1 VDADRLGGKPAHGS
15 AAPAGHAAA
24 VPAPAAHDA
33 RRRLILALDVSDVE
47 AAGGLASRVAA
58 HVGGLKIGSELF
70 TSAGPA
76 ALAAAAA
83 SGLPIFLDLKFHDI
97 PNTVARAVR
106 SAARHGVR
114 WLTLH
119 TSGGRAMLEAA
130 AQASAEQPPDRR
142 PLLLGVTVLTS
153 LAAEDPEE
161 VVDRAL
167 LAQRCGLDGVVAS
180 PLEVARLREACGPG
194 FLLVTPGV
202 RPAGAARDDQ
212 ARVATPAAAIRDGA
226 DLLVVGRPILEA
238 SDPVAAAVALV
249 NEIAA
254 ALTDQRAASPQR
266 SGMASGAAAPA
277 TGKGSAPQ
285 DAESAGWT
293 VSMQTRLRRMLED
306 SGAFLEGHFLLSSG
320 LHSDRYVQCAKLLQ
334 HPGYARRAGAWL
346 AERLRTHAPESV
358 ISVALGGLVIGQE
371 VAAALGVRALFAER
385 DATGTLRLRR
395 GFALQPGE
403 RVAVVD
409 DVCTRGGSI
418 SECTALVESEGA
430 TVAVAGAIIDRSGGE
445 RSFAFP
451 LEALVEIAAVA
462 LPQAECPACAAGT
475 TAVKPGSRRL

>member
-1 VDADRLGGKPAHGS
+1 MDADRLGGKRGAGGAPAKS
-15 AAPAGHAAA
+15 APAGSQ
-24 VPAPAAHDA
+24 PARSRELGTSDPPARRDAA

-47 AAGGLASRVAA
+47 SAGALVARVAE

-70 TSAGPA
+70 TSAGPTVLSA
-76 ALAAAAA
+76 VAA
-83 SGLPIFLDLKFHDI
+83 SGLPLFLDLKFHDI

-130 AQASAEQPPDRR
+130 VQAAAEQPSDRR

-161 VVDRAL
+161 IVDRAL

-180 PLEVARLREACGPG
+180 PLEVARLREACGPD

-202 RPAGAARDDQ
+202 RPAGAAHDDQ

-238 SDPVAAAVALV
+238 PDPAVAAEALV
-249 NEIAA
+249 DEIAA
-254 ALTDQRAASPQR
+254 ALTDPRVT
-266 SGMASGAAAPA
+266 GAARSEAATREPA
-277 TGKGSAPQ
+277 RWNA
-285 DAESAGWT
+285 
-293 VSMQTRLRRMLED
+293 SMQARLRRMLED

-334 HPGYARRAGAWL
+334 YPAYARRVGAWL

-358 ISVALGGLVIGQE
+358 INVALGGLVIGQE

-395 GFALQPGE
+395 GFALEPGE

-418 SECTALVESEGA
+418 SECAALVQAEGA

-445 RSFAFP
+445 RSFEFP
-451 LEALVEIAAVA
+451 FEALVEVAAVA
-462 LPQAECPACAAGT
+462 LPPSECPACAAGT
-475 TAVKPGSRRL
+475 PAVKPGSRRS